1 LLGKN
6 LMQYKFSII
15 TLGCKV
21 NQCESESIGRYLK
34 DAGWRPAQKGEQAD
48 LCILNTCT
56 VTHKASMQSRQ
67 AARQAI
73 RANPGAK
80 LIVTGCYAQTEPEEL
95 QKIEGID
102 HIIGHNNKHRIPEL
116 AVSLINDQT
125 DLPYVLNEKIRD
137 EKKFRQI
144 PGLSVGNRTR
154 PFLKI
159 QDGCNAFCTY
169 CIVPYARGRS
179 RSMPE
184 KDVLNNISLLKES
197 GCRETVISGIHLGCY
212 GQDLSPLT
220 NLYSLLKQ
228 IDNQKLIDRVRI
240 SSIEPHELSDDIIKL
255 VADTDCFCRHFHIPL
270 QSGDDSILKKMHR
283 PYTAEYFKNL
293 ILKIHDL
300 MPDAAIG
307 ADTLIGFPG
316 ETDINFENTFNLI
329 KDLPISYIHVF
340 PFSPR
345 KGTHAYNFPDQI
357 KTEIVKT
364 RCSKMRELGKKKKKS
379 FYQKFINQT
388 IDVLVEGKQDKE
400 IGQKE
405 TGMLK
410 GVSSNY
416 LMVRFIG
423 REDMKNMIVPV
434 KIDKI
439 DDIVSAHGMV
449 CREDIL

>member
-1 LLGKN
+1 
-6 LMQYKFSII
+6 MQYKYSII

-21 NQCESESIGRYLK
+21 NQCESESISQYLN
-34 DAGWRPAQKGEQAD
+34 DAGWQPVQKQEYAD

-102 HIIGHNNKHRIPEL
+102 HIIGHNDKHRIPEL
-116 AVSLINDQT
+116 AVSLIKDKT
-125 DLPYVLNEKIRD
+125 DLPYVINEKIRN
-137 EKKFRQI
+137 EKLFQQI

-179 RSMPE
+179 RSMPV
-184 KDVLNNISLLKES
+184 KSVLNNITLLKKS
-197 GCRETVISGIHLGCY
+197 GYRETVISGIHLGCY
-212 GQDLSPLT
+212 GKDLEPETDLPEID
-220 NLYSLLKQ
+220 LYGLFKN
-228 IDNQKLIDRVRI
+228 IDNHKLIDRVRI
-240 SSIEPHELSDDIIKL
+240 SSIEPHELTDDIIKL
-255 VADTDCFCRHFHIPL
+255 IADSDIFCRHFHIPL
-270 QSGDDSILKKMHR
+270 QSGDNSILKKMYR
-283 PYTAEYFKNL
+283 PYTAEYFNNL

-300 MPDAAIG
+300 MPDAALG

-316 ETDINFENTFNLI
+316 ETDKNFENTYNII

-345 KGTHAYNFPDQI
+345 KGTPAYSFPDQV
-357 KTEIVKT
+357 KNEIVKH
-364 RCSKMRELGKKKKKS
+364 RCRKMRELGKNKKIS
-379 FYQKFINQT
+379 FYEKFINQSV
-388 IDVLVEGKQDKE
+388 DVLVEGNQD
-400 IGQKE
+400 KE

-416 LMVRFIG
+416 LMVRFLG
-423 REDMKNMIVPV
+423 KDDLKNRIIPV
-434 KIDKI
+434 RIDKI
-439 DDIVSAHGMV
+439 KEDVSAHGSLPEMLLGAY
-449 CREDIL
+449 IKKL